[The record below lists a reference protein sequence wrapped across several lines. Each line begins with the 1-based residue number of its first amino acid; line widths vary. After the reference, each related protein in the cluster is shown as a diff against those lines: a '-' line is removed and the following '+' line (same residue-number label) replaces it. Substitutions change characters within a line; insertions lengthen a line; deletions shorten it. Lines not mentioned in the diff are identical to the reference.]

1 MNVGARVVTN
11 RRRETHQQCV
21 TNNPRAQTII
31 ELAFERCFLGSVR
44 KSPRYP
50 ASRKIAFRPFLPDV
64 PGRRDGEEKAPSEA
78 ECSDSDD
85 EESLLIEDIDELP
98 EYEEEEE
105 PVIRCS
111 NAFGGNEKFGEI
123 TTTVTNSVR
132 LKIDSGQ
139 NGPRLQTIM
148 TKPNSC
154 KLKTDP
160 KKTQVGIDIVDRI
173 ITEDLGLE
181 IKEISLEIDED
192 KPQTDRSDESDL
204 KEDSRSQK
212 GSYGAIRNAMK
223 KRGWLEK
230 REPRWTPKRSNH
242 NGNRQTKNTSPDP
255 TVISRLL
262 RNIQVDFLWTMRAD
276 ACEWMDFKRK
286 QLVNRFPRTGF
297 NTKIGLCASLQQ
309 MHWFN
314 EAGVSQTL
322 FPRSYNICNTDEWL
336 AFQDDFR
343 MTACLSL
350 LRWMVIM
357 YEEGNAKAIQ
367 SLKGKVPVAAVDFA
381 VKRCNEYISVQ
392 NHEDIDKENFV
403 QVWDYQ
409 WDQFITWY
417 YLIVHA
423 NELLVETKDPSAQ
436 MLYNLALLT
445 LGKMKKYWPQMHLD
459 GLLNIWIVKP
469 GASSRGRGIVLM
481 DRMEKI
487 MAKLANAL
495 VVLSSTA
502 EDGEIE
508 VRILVGESY
517 LRFCSQSFDLRNFHE
532 SVHLCNHAVQCKYKN
547 GKRDKNLPDENMW
560 DCYTFQTYLRVQ
572 GMADMWDKR
581 IYPGM
586 RQSIIG
592 ALLAAQETMDRRKNC
607 FELFGADFML
617 DEHLTP
623 WLIEINSCPA
633 MCESTSVTAPKSS
646 SAAVASVR
654 EGYHQEVVSLRTFKW
669 QPHNSGVGHDRLI
682 VIDRRQNKKAET
694 GMFEMVFRQRIPP
707 APAYLGMTLA
717 VRGEKIYKTSIVK
730 PGNGMFRTNFMKQL
744 REEDLEQIRIE
755 PTPCKATSEFPSKSP
770 LPEIAETKNNKRIST
785 EDKGKYA
792 EPNIFLDEDT
802 VPVEIVKP
810 IIQGLIENLKYKDD
824 PNRFVETYDDS
835 PADTVQASLL
845 NLFDGI
851 KYNKDNTF
859 ENIFHTRDYGRD
871 GKESLFEIESSIV
884 TSSGDSESD
893 NQNPNKEINFSKEGE
908 IVESNATITPG
919 LLDHEFESNTK
930 TLEAITKEGNTQN
943 FDTELNSATIL
954 TKETQPIMQSG
965 NNKTTKP
972 AELHKGD
979 SNNPKY
985 YSNHKLPSN
994 ELDGVSQTNPIETN
1008 IRGRVWLNP
1017 IDDQPKQLSSEET
1030 TPKRKKL
1037 KSNTWRNS
1045 DDAVRAIEF
1054 YDEWKKKLAHTRA
1067 SCEELLYKLRVFKE
1081 TDGLVTKP
1089 KCSLDKNVIW
1099 DGEMCNKPTLSDVIK
1114 KLSQTQSG
1122 IEVCPSSSAKSLTE
1136 SLSDSQTKN
1145 KMWERRT
1152 SYLNMAEEDIQTRS
1166 KHTNEKLCSNWAGLG
1181 YKSYLSYGYRG

>member
-1 MNVGARVVTN
+1 MC
-11 RRRETHQQCV
+11 H
-21 TNNPRAQTII
+21 NNPRAQAII

-44 KSPRYP
+44 KSPRYL
-50 ASRKIAFRPFLPDV
+50 ASRKIAFRPFLPDA
-64 PGRRDGEEKAPSEA
+64 PGRRDGEEKASSEA
-78 ECSDSDD
+78 ECSDSDG
-85 EESLLIEDIDELP
+85 EESLLIEDIDEFP
-98 EYEEEEE
+98 EHEEKE
-105 PVIRCS
+105 PVIQCS
-111 NAFGGNEKFGEI
+111 NAFAGNEKFGEI
-123 TTTVTNSVR
+123 TTTVANSVR

-154 KLKTDP
+154 KLKPDP
-160 KKTQVGIDIVDRI
+160 KKTRVGIDIGDRI
-173 ITEDLGLE
+173 ITENLGLE
-181 IKEISLEIDED
+181 IKEISLEIDEG
-192 KPQTDRSDESDL
+192 KPQTDRSDESDS

-487 MAKLANAL
+487 MAKVNPSKAKETRY
-495 VVLSSTA
+495 VV
-502 EDGEIE
+502 
-508 VRILVGESY
+508 
-517 LRFCSQSFDLRNFHE
+517 Q
-532 SVHLCNHAVQCKYKN
+532 KYM
-547 GKRDKNLPDENMW
+547 G
-560 DCYTFQTYLRVQ
+560 RVQ
-572 GMADMWDKR
+572 GKADMWDKR

-633 MCESTSVTAPKSS
+633 MCESTSVTARMCSQCLEDVIKEETSRLFGAKTNKLGTGS
-646 SAAVASVR
+646 GQLAVSERVVR
-654 EGYHQEVVSLRTFKW
+654 LANKLGTGSGQLRVRGLIDWPTSLEQGLTGQQSWNRVW
-669 QPHNSGVGHDRLI
+669 PVESERVDRLANKLGTRSDQLRNERVDRLANKLGTGSV

-730 PGNGMFRTNFMKQL
+730 PGNGMFRTNFIKQL

-755 PTPCKATSEFPSKSP
+755 PTPCKATAEFPSKSP
-770 LPEIAETKNNKRIST
+770 LPDIAETKPIKRIST

-824 PNRFVETYDDS
+824 PNHFVDTYEDS

-851 KYNKDNTF
+851 KYNKDNVF

-871 GKESLFEIESSIV
+871 GKESLFEIEASIV
-884 TSSGDSESD
+884 TSSSDSDSD
-893 NQNPNKEINFSKEGE
+893 NQNPNKEINCLKEGE
-908 IVESNATITPG
+908 IVESNATITPD

-930 TLEAITKEGNTQN
+930 TLEAITKEGGTQN

-954 TKETQPIMQSG
+954 TKDTQPTMQ
-965 NNKTTKP
+965 K
-972 AELHKGD
+972 
-979 SNNPKY
+979 
-985 YSNHKLPSN
+985 
-994 ELDGVSQTNPIETN
+994 
-1008 IRGRVWLNP
+1008 
-1017 IDDQPKQLSSEET
+1017 ET

-1089 KCSLDKNVIW
+1089 KCCLDKNVIW
-1099 DGEMCNKPTLSDVIK
+1099 DGDMCNKPTLSDVIK

-1122 IEVCPSSSAKSLTE
+1122 IEVCPSSSAKSLME

-1166 KHTNEKLCSNWAGLG
+1166 KHTNEKLCSNWAGLD
-1181 YKSYLSYGYRG
+1181 YKSFCFMYIRADTLISILEAVTLPVVGPYRLDHRVISDTCTRGQPPYPGYRVRVCRGSREVSVEPTV